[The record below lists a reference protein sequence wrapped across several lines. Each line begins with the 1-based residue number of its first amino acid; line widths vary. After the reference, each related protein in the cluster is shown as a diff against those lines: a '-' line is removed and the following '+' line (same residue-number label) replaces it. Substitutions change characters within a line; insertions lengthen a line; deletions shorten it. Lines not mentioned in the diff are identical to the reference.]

1 MKPSIVL
8 VQEFH
13 EVFNHLVAVGPTLP
27 DEATVSFRTN
37 FIKEE
42 LDELAD
48 AVIENDII
56 GVADALGDIQYV
68 LDGYFLN
75 CGLHD
80 KKDAILQAIHT
91 SNMSKACKDQA
102 HAEATI
108 ASLKDANVEAYFEK
122 VGDYYIVKRTSDG
135 KVMKAL
141 GYKLPDLETAL
152 GL

>member
-1 MKPSIVL
+1 MKSSIEL

-13 EVFNHLVAVGPTLP
+13 EVFNHLVAETPILP
-27 DEATVSFRTN
+27 NAATVLFRTN

-48 AVIENDII
+48 AVAENDII

-75 CGLHD
+75 CGLHG

-91 SNMSKACKDQA
+91 SNMSKACKDQP

-108 ASLKDANVEAYFEK
+108 ESLKNTGTEAYFEK
-122 VGDYYIVKRTSDG
+122 VGDFYIVKRTSDD

-141 GYKLPDLETAL
+141 GYSLPDLKTAL